1 MGGAPN
7 VGTGEQSVDKSGL
20 AALGVTRSIP
30 EQPWP
35 EGKGLVRKPT
45 P

>member
-1 MGGAPN
+1 MGTESA
-7 VGTGEQSVDKSGL
+7 SVDKSGL
-20 AALGVTRSIP
+20 AALGVSRSIP

-35 EGKGLVRKPT
+35 EGKGLVKKPT